1 MSLTEQDLQA
11 LRAGQ
16 PPRSAEILADMT
28 LCREIW
34 LDRFQEHYLFNYIF
48 HGGSKVKVLVG
59 SEGTGKTH
67 LLRCLESDARD
78 LGYMTVYFSGRDLA
92 RRLNDLPNFYRT
104 IAERLNQEQILSGLC
119 RRVAELLGYGPER
132 YQGTERLLPLIMEE
146 GLSHY
151 DAEREIRNAAGRA
164 FQDADFGVS
173 FTSFAYAVA
182 RSRMIDGNDEA
193 LQLAW
198 KWLRG
203 EKLERHE
210 RQQTGFF
217 EILQKVNARYW
228 LNSLIRLLN
237 LAGMAGLLVMIDD
250 LEVLTERSGDN
261 NRFLYTP
268 GAIKD
273 TCELFRQMIDDV
285 ELLNGFLLAL
295 AGRRSIVDDEK
306 RGFKSYEALWMRLQT
321 GLVPG
326 ARFNP
331 FADIVDVDAYLAVM
345 GADFSE
351 RLAQHLIRQFAEWG
365 CERRFQGIPSN
376 LIAASGLRRTV
387 IENACMADYP
397 EGIATLGRE
406 SEGAHEEV

>member
-1 MSLTEQDLQA
+1 MMTGEDLQS

-16 PPRSAEILADMT
+16 PPQNTSILADMT
-28 LCREIW
+28 LGREIW

-67 LLRCLESDARD
+67 LLRCLANDARA
-78 LGYMTVYFSGRDLA
+78 LGYMTVSFSGRELG
-92 RRLNDLPNFYRT
+92 RRLNDLPSFYRT
-104 IAERLNQEQILSGLC
+104 IAERLDPERVQSGLC
-119 RRVAELLGYGPER
+119 RRVAGLLGYGPER
-132 YQGTERLLPLIMEE
+132 YQGTEHLLPLMMEE
-146 GLSHY
+146 GLSCY

-164 FQDADFGVS
+164 FRDVDFGAS
-173 FTSFAYAVA
+173 FTSFAYTVA
-182 RSRMIDGNDEA
+182 RSRMIDGHDEGS
-193 LQLAW
+193 QLAW

-210 RQQTGFF
+210 RQQAGLF
-217 EILQKVNARYW
+217 ETLKKPNARYW

-237 LAGMAGLLVMIDD
+237 LAGMTGLLVLIDD
-250 LEVLTERSGDN
+250 LEVLTERSVEN
-261 NRFLYTP
+261 NRFFYTP

-295 AGRRSIVDDEK
+295 AGRREVVDDEK

-331 FADIVDVDAYLAVM
+331 FADIVDVDAYLGAL

-351 RLAQHLIRQFAEWG
+351 RLAQHLLQRFTEWG
-365 CERRFQGIPSN
+365 CQRRVQEIPLN
-376 LIAASGLRRTV
+376 LISPSTLRATV
-387 IENACMADYP
+387 IENAYMADNTEDTAMP
-397 EGIATLGRE
+397 GRE
-406 SEGAHEEV
+406 SEDAHEEV

>member
-1 MSLTEQDLQA
+1 VLTGQDLQA

-16 PPRSAEILADMT
+16 PPESAEILAGMT
-28 LCREIW
+28 LGREIW

-59 SEGTGKTH
+59 GEGAGKTH
-67 LLRCLESDARD
+67 LLRCLESDARA
-78 LGYMTVYFSGRDLA
+78 LGYLTVSFSAREMA

-104 IAERLNQEQILSGLC
+104 IVERLDQEQLLSGLS
-119 RRVAELLGYGPER
+119 RRVARLLGYGPER
-132 YQGTERLLPLIMEE
+132 YQGTDRLLPLMMDD
-146 GLSHY
+146 GLPRY

-164 FQDADFGVS
+164 FRDADFGAS
-173 FTSFAYAVA
+173 FSSFAFAVT
-182 RSRMIDGNDEA
+182 RSRMIDGSDEG

-203 EKLERHE
+203 EKLERRE
-210 RQQTGFF
+210 RLQTGFF
-217 EILQKVNARYW
+217 ETLQKANARYW
-228 LNSLIRLLN
+228 LNSLIGLLN
-237 LAGMAGLLVMIDD
+237 LAGMAGLLVLIDD

-285 ELLNGFLLAL
+285 ELLNGFLLVL
-295 AGRRSIVDDEK
+295 AGRREVVNDEK

-326 ARFNP
+326 ERFNP

-351 RLAQHLIRQFAEWG
+351 RLAQHLVRKFAEWG
-365 CERRFQGIPSN
+365 CERCFQEIPAN
-376 LIAASGLRRTV
+376 LISASGLRATV
-387 IENACMADYP
+387 IGNAYRADCS
-397 EGIATLGRE
+397 EGITAPGRE
-406 SEGAHEEV
+406 SEGGHEEV